1 MKTLIKDGRV
11 VDPANGIDD
20 TLDVLIEDGKIAK
33 IGRDIPKT
41 GADVVKAAGK
51 IVAPGFIDMHVH
63 LREPGREEAETIKT
77 GTEAAAAGGFTA
89 VACMPNTN
97 PVNDNESV
105 TEFIIKKAATE
116 GSVHVYP
123 IGAITKGSKGESL
136 SEIGELHRA
145 GCVAIS
151 DDGRDVMDNLLMR
164 RAMEYA
170 SMFDMPV
177 IDHCEA
183 ADLVGEGVM
192 NEGAVST
199 ALGMKPIPAAAEE
212 IMVQRNILLARD
224 TGCHVHIAHISTEES
239 IEMVRRAKKRGIK
252 ITCEATP
259 HHFTLTDKECR
270 SFDTNFKMKP
280 PLRSDKDRKAILK
293 GIKDGT
299 IDCIAT
305 DHAPHS
311 VDYKNVEFDYAAF
324 GIIGLETAV
333 PLALDRL
340 VNEGIIDIGRL
351 VEMFSVN
358 PARILGVPGGS
369 LGVGALAD
377 ITILDHNRNITVD
390 KEKFRSK
397 SRNTPFHGWTLKG
410 APVMTIVGGRIVFSA
425 ED

>member
-1 MKTLIKDGRV
+1 MKILIKDGRV
-11 VDPANGIDD
+11 VDPANGVDD

-33 IGRDIPKT
+33 MGRDIPKA
-41 GADVVKAAGK
+41 GAEVVQAAGK

-63 LREPGREEAETIKT
+63 LREPGHEEAETIKS

-105 TEFIIKKAATE
+105 TEFIIKKASSE
-116 GSVHVYP
+116 GSVNVYP
-123 IGAITKGSKGESL
+123 VGSITKGSKGEFL
-136 SEIGELHRA
+136 AEIGELHRA
-145 GCVAIS
+145 GCVAVS
-151 DDGRDVMDNLLMR
+151 DDGKDVMDNLLMR

-192 NEGAVST
+192 NEGSVST
-199 ALGMKPIPAAAEE
+199 ALGLKPIPAAAEE
-212 IMVQRNILLARD
+212 IMVERNILLSRD
-224 TGCHVHIAHISTEES
+224 TGCRVHIAHISTEES
-239 IEMVRRAKKRGIK
+239 IDMVRRAKKRGINV
-252 ITCEATP
+252 TCEATP
-259 HHFTLTDKECR
+259 HHFTLTDEECR
-270 SFDTNFKMKP
+270 SFDTNYKMKP
-280 PLRSDKDRKAILK
+280 PLRSEKDRKAILK

-311 VDYKNVEFDYAAF
+311 EDYKNLEFDYASF

-333 PLALDRL
+333 PLALDKL
-340 VNEGIIDIGRL
+340 VNEGVIDIGRL

-358 PARILGVPGGS
+358 PAKILGVPGGS
-369 LGVGALAD
+369 LSAGSPAD
-377 ITILDHNRNITVD
+377 ITILDYNRTITID
-390 KEKFRSK
+390 KDKFRSL
-397 SRNTPFHGWTLKG
+397 SRNTPFQGITLKG

>member
-41 GADVVKAAGK
+41 GADVVQAAGK

-63 LREPGREEAETIKT
+63 LREPGREEAETVKS
-77 GTEAAAAGGFTA
+77 GSEAAAAGGFTA

-151 DDGRDVMDNLLMR
+151 DDGKDVMDNLLMR

-170 SMFDMPV
+170 SMFNMPV

-199 ALGMKPIPAAAEE
+199 SLGMKPIPPASEE

-224 TGCHVHIAHISTEES
+224 TGCRVHIAHISTEES
-239 IEMVRRAKKRGIK
+239 IDMVRRAKKRGIK

-259 HHFTLTDKECR
+259 HHFTLTDEECR
-270 SFDTNFKMKP
+270 AFDTNYKMKP

-311 VDYKNVEFDYAAF
+311 EDYKNVEFDYAAF

-397 SRNTPFHGWTLKG
+397 SRNTPFHGRTLKG
-410 APVMTIVGGRIVFSA
+410 APVMTIVLGRIVFSA
-425 ED
+425 

>member
-1 MKTLIKDGRV
+1 MKMLIKNGRV
-11 VDPANGIDD
+11 VDPANRVDD
-20 TLDVLIEDGKIAK
+20 TLDILIEDGKVAK

-41 GADVVKAAGK
+41 GAEVVQAAGK

-63 LREPGREEAETIKT
+63 LREPGHEEAETIKS

-89 VACMPNTN
+89 IACMPNTN

-105 TEFIIKKAATE
+105 THFIIKKAATE
-116 GSVHVYP
+116 GSARVYP
-123 IGAITKGSKGESL
+123 VGAITKGSKGETL
-136 SEIGELHRA
+136 AEIGELHRA
-145 GCVAIS
+145 GCAAVS
-151 DDGRDVMDNLLMR
+151 DDGKDVMDNLLMR

-170 SMFDMPV
+170 SMFDMTV

-183 ADLVGEGVM
+183 ADLTGEGVM
-192 NEGAVST
+192 NEGSVST
-199 ALGMKPIPAAAEE
+199 ALGLKPIPAAAEE

-224 TGCHVHIAHISTEES
+224 TGCRVHIAHISTEEA
-239 IEMVRRAKKRGIK
+239 IDMVRRAKKRGISV
-252 ITCEATP
+252 TCEATP
-259 HHFTLTDKECR
+259 HHFTLTDEECR
-270 SFDTNFKMKP
+270 SYDTNYKMKP

-311 VDYKNVEFDYAAF
+311 EDYKNLEFDYASF

-333 PLALDRL
+333 PLALDQL
-340 VNEGIIDIGRL
+340 VNEGVIDISRL

-358 PARILGVPGGS
+358 PARILRIPGGS
-369 LGVGALAD
+369 LGVGAKAD
-377 ITILDHNRNITVD
+377 ITIVDHNRTITVD
-390 KEKFRSK
+390 KNKFRSK
-397 SRNTPFHGWTLKG
+397 SRNTPFHGMTLKG
-410 APVMTIVGGRIVFSA
+410 APVMTIISGRIVFSA

>member
-1 MKTLIKDGRV
+1 MKTLIKNGRV
-11 VDPANGIDD
+11 VDPANGVDD

-33 IGRDIPKT
+33 LGRDIPKT
-41 GADVVKAAGK
+41 GAEVIEAAGK

-105 TEFIIKKAATE
+105 TQFIIKKAAAE

-123 IGAITKGSKGESL
+123 VGAITKGSKGESL

-183 ADLVGEGVM
+183 ADLSGEGVM

-224 TGCHVHIAHISTEES
+224 TGCRVHIAHISTEES
-239 IEMVRRAKKRGIK
+239 VEMVRRAKKRGIK
-252 ITCEATP
+252 VTCEATP
-259 HHFTLTDKECR
+259 HHFTLTDEECR
-270 SFDTNFKMKP
+270 SFDTNYKMKP

-311 VDYKNVEFDYAAF
+311 EDFKNVEFDYAAF
-324 GIIGLETAV
+324 GIVGLETAV

-340 VNEGIIDIGRL
+340 VNDGVIDIVRL
-351 VEMFSVN
+351 VEMLSMN
-358 PARILGVPGGS
+358 PARILGVPGGT
-369 LGVGALAD
+369 LGTGALAD
-377 ITILDHNRNITVD
+377 ITILDNNRNITVNKD
-390 KEKFRSK
+390 KFRSK
-397 SRNTPFHGWTLKG
+397 SRNTPFHGMMLKG
-410 APVMTIVGGRIVFSA
+410 APVMTIVSGRIVFSA